1 MVYNME
7 HNMVHSLQKNTV
19 EVQVFFVM
27 YACTKSLQKVHRKL
41 CTKISNSLSPVYG
54 HAYALIFKLT
64 KLNLNNIEFFISY
77 FLPIIL
83 FLLLLLYGDTEA
95 NPRPKKKEQT
105 YFSLCHWNVNSLVA
119 HEKNIFNSCCI

>member
-1 MVYNME
+1 
-7 HNMVHSLQKNTV
+7 MVHSLQKNTV

-83 FLLLLLYGDTEA
+83 FLLLLLHGEIESYPG
-95 NPRPKKKEQT
+95 PSKKEQT
-105 YFSLCHWNVNSLVA
+105 YFSLSH
-119 HEKNIFNSCCI
+119 

>member
-1 MVYNME
+1 
-7 HNMVHSLQKNTV
+7 MVHSLQKNTV

-27 YACTKSLQKVHRKL
+27 CACTKSLQKVHRKL

-83 FLLLLLYGDTEA
+83 FLLLLLHGDIES
-95 NPRPKKKEQT
+95 NPGPKKKEQT

-119 HEKNIFNSCCI
+119 HKKYLY

>member
-1 MVYNME
+1 
-7 HNMVHSLQKNTV
+7 MVHSLQKNTV

-83 FLLLLLYGDTEA
+83 FLLLLLHGDIES
-95 NPRPKKKEQT
+95 NPGSKKKVQT
-105 YFSLCHWNVNSLVA
+105 YFL
-119 HEKNIFNSCCI
+119 